1 MILGEKF
8 YEALG
13 HLYYA
18 VIKADKEFDKEEFA
32 SAIKY
37 IRDYW
42 LPLEEK
48 LDSKGESIAL
58 IAVDTIHN
66 LKEKY
71 VPAKD
76 ALKVFKEYYLE
87 NQKHFSSHLRHHIR
101 KTCEKLAEM
110 SHGVDKHEAKIL
122 KEVKELVE
130 E

>member
-8 YEALG
+8 YEVLG

-18 VIKADKEFDKEEFA
+18 VIKADKEFDKEEFT

-42 LPLEEK
+42 LLLEEK

-66 LKEKY
+66 LKEKD

-110 SHGVDKHEAKIL
+110 SYGVDKHEAKIL